1 MIYLSNLVFCFVFVF
16 VVFFFFFFFLL
27 FCLFVCFPITQD
39 VRIFLSALLQDFL
52 SHEGREM
59 LETFH
64 LSQVF
69 QVLSPYAHFQVCLI
83 PSIAGRSFS
92 DDEKEGGGEAEE
104 EEEEKEEVSGDL
116 FLK

>member
-1 MIYLSNLVFCFVFVF
+1 
-16 VVFFFFFFFLL
+16 
-27 FCLFVCFPITQD
+27 
-39 VRIFLSALLQDFL
+39 
-52 SHEGREM
+52 
-59 LETFH
+59 
-64 LSQVF
+64 
-69 QVLSPYAHFQVCLI
+69 LI